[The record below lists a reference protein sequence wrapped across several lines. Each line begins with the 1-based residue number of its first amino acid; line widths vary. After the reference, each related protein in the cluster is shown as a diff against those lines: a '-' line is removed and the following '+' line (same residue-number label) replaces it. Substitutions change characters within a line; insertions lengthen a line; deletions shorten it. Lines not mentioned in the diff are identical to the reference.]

1 MKRVFTIEKGCG
13 ACGGCAEVCP
23 ADAVIITPTGGYA
36 DFSID
41 PDKCEGCGACAGVCP
56 FDSIKEA

>member
-1 MKRVFTIEKGCG
+1 MSYRIEEACG
-13 ACGGCAEVCP
+13 ACGQCAEVCQ
-23 ADAVIITPTGGYA
+23 ADAVIVTPKPSGGHA

-41 PDKCEGCGACAGVCP
+41 PDKCVGCGECASLCP

>member
-1 MKRVFTIEKGCG
+1 MKYAIEKGCG

-41 PDKCEGCGACAGVCP
+41 PDKCEGCGECASLCP

>member
-1 MKRVFTIEKGCG
+1 MKYAIEKGCG

-56 FDSIKEA
+56 FDSIVEVTS